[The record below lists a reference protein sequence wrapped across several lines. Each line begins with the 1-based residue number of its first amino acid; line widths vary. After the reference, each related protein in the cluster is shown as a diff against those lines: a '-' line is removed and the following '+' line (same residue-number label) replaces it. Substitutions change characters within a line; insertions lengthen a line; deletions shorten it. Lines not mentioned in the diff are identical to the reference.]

1 MNNQLIIEITVFD
14 DDSRR
19 IESIKYGDRILAT
32 WNDKKQNI
40 NLSVLNPHIQ
50 KEATLIYNISGQQ
63 LKKKCFINCINKID
77 GIESVEFLEIE
88 K

>member
-1 MNNQLIIEITVFD
+1 MDNQIIIEVTIFNDNT
-14 DDSRR
+14 RR

-32 WNDKKQNI
+32 WNNEKQSI

-50 KEATLIYNISGQQ
+50 KEAILIYNISGQQ